1 MKNKTVYTLVVLLVA
16 FVTVSNSQNYRIQNT
31 IGVYG
36 GLTTFDIKTDNF
48 TTEQGNGW
56 LFGMAALVDL
66 PHKFYN
72 LSYNIQLS
80 ENSLGISAAPSG
92 GSSEFVDYKI
102 FAAQIAL
109 NMHVKLIESYL
120 TLDVGPMLQYNGKL
134 EVKDES
140 KEAFI
145 IDGFNALTTADL
157 SSISQFNVNGA
168 VGFTAGVAN
177 FEARAQYIYGFTNM
191 LNKLNN
197 QDFNLATSENFK
209 GNQSMLV
216 FSVMLAF

>member
-120 TLDVGPMLQYNGKL
+120 TLDLGPMLQYNGKL

-177 FEARAQYIYGFTNM
+177 FKARAQYIYGFTNM